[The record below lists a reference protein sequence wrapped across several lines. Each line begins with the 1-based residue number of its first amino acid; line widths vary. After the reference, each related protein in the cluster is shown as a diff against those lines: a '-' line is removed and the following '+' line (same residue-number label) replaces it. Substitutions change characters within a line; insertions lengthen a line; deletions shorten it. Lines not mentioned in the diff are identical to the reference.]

1 MNKKKISL
9 CLVVF
14 NEIKGCKKDLPLI
27 RKNDFNEIFAIDG
40 GSKDGTIKY
49 LKSKGIKVFQQTGPG
64 LNNAYISG
72 VNRAKYENIIFFFP
86 KGSLNPKILNKF
98 IFYFNQNY
106 EFIVASRMMPK
117 GSNEEDNKIFKF
129 RKWSVIILSSLV
141 SFLWRKE
148 SSKIGDILHGV
159 KGIKKNHFKKMKINN
174 FGFTIDLETAIQAY
188 KLNLRIKEFAV
199 KEKIIINRI
208 SNFPF
213 WRTGFFLILFLLKE
227 FRFFIKSK
235 S

>member
-1 MNKKKISL
+1 MKKKISL

-14 NEIKGCKKDLPLI
+14 NEIQGCKKDLPLI

-40 GSKDGTIKY
+40 GSKDGTVEY
-49 LKSKGIKVFQQTGPG
+49 LKSIKIKVFQQTGSG

-98 IFYFNQNY
+98 IFYFKQNY

-117 GSNEEDNKIFKF
+117 GSNEEDGKIFKF
-129 RKWSVIILSSLV
+129 RKWSVIILAFIV
-141 SFLWRKE
+141 SFLWRRKG
-148 SSKIGDILHGV
+148 SKIVDILHGV
-159 KGIKKNHFKKMKINN
+159 KGLKKSDFKKMKINN
-174 FGFTIDLETAIQAY
+174 FGSTIDLATAIGAY
-188 KLNLRIKEFAV
+188 KLKLKIKEFAV
-199 KEKIIINRI
+199 KEKLIKNRK

-213 WRTGFFLILFLLKE
+213 WRTGFSLGLFLLKE
-227 FRFFIKSK
+227 FRFFFKK
-235 S
+235 N